1 MFGMNKNK
9 CNGVPVKL
17 VLAAVMAV
25 CQTGRC
31 TGQERTAGLSSPDG
45 ALPSFEAATIR
56 MTAAGNLTDAQWSKP
71 GGSTFRA
78 TNISLELLTTLA
90 YGIDAKQIKSAPAW
104 FGSRRFDINAKAEE
118 GIVLSREALRPR
130 LQRLLRERFHMRM
143 HHQTILTQGFA
154 LVVAQRAP
162 KLASSKADQPP
173 NFRVDVGPGKLHG
186 TNWSME
192 FCALMLA
199 PKVGMPVV
207 DRTGLQGRYDVDVDY
222 APDIS
227 VESPL
232 PFLPAAIQEKLGLR
246 LVSQK
251 VPVDVIVIDGAE
263 EFPTEN

>member
-1 MFGMNKNK
+1 MFGMNKSL
-9 CNGVPVKL
+9 CYAVHVKL
-17 VLAAVMAV
+17 VLAAVLAV
-25 CQTGRC
+25 CHTGRG
-31 TGQERTAGLSSPDG
+31 TGQERTAGLSMPDG
-45 ALPSFEAATIR
+45 SLPSFEAATIR
-56 MTAAGNLTDAQWSKP
+56 IAAPGNMTDAQWSKP

-90 YGIDAKQIKSAPAW
+90 YGIDAKQIKGAPAW
-104 FGSRRFDINAKAEE
+104 FSSRRFDINAKAEE
-118 GIVLSREALRPR
+118 AVILSREALRPR
-130 LQRLLRERFHMRM
+130 LQRLLQELFHRRA
-143 HHQTILTQGFA
+143 HHQTILAQGFA
-154 LVVAQRAP
+154 LVVGQRGP
-162 KLASSKADQPP
+162 KLSNSKGDQPP

-199 PKVGMPVV
+199 PKVGVPVV

-222 APDIS
+222 APDMS
-227 VESPL
+227 VDSPL